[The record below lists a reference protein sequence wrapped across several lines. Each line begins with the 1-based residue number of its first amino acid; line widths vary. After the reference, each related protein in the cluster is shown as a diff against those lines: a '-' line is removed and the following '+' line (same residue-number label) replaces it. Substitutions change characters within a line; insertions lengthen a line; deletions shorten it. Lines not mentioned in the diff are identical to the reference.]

1 MAVEYSIVTPQIVAP
16 NQPAVFQDNPCPGSD
31 GLVYKKSGGVFLLA
45 NNAPRNNCNCG
56 CTNCRRV
63 YLTNYIV
70 GFHGNVQV
78 PTGGTVDEIRL
89 ALLVDGVIDPASIMI
104 FDPTAAETP
113 GNVGTSIIASVP
125 SLCGCDSIALVN
137 IGTEDV
143 EILNGS
149 LIFSYTGVTRLR

>member
-1 MAVEYSIVTPQIVAP
+1 
-16 NQPAVFQDNPCPGSD
+16 
-31 GLVYKKSGGVFLLA
+31 
-45 NNAPRNNCNCG
+45 
-56 CTNCRRV
+56 
-63 YLTNYIV
+63 
-70 GFHGNVQV
+70 V
-78 PTGGTVDEIRL
+78 PTGGIVDEIRL